1 MIFAIIIMRESED
14 MPVIARFYGIIIKM
28 YFNDHLPPHFHA
40 FYGEYNGLYALNT
53 LEMLEGDLP
62 RRAHGMIAEWAKRN
76 QETLLTMWS
85 TQEFRKL
92 DGLD

>member
-1 MIFAIIIMRESED
+1 

-40 FYGEYNGLYALNT
+40 FYGEYNGLYDLNT

-62 RRAHGMIAEWAKRN
+62 RRAQGMIVEWAKRN
-76 QETLLTMWS
+76 HETLLTMWS
-85 TQEFRKL
+85 TQEFRYL

>member
-1 MIFAIIIMRESED
+1 
-14 MPVIARFYGIIIKM
+14 MPVVARFYGIIIKM

-40 FYGEYNGLYALNT
+40 FYGEYNGLYDLNT
-53 LEMLEGDLP
+53 LAMLEGDLP
-62 RRAHGMIAEWAKRN
+62 GRAHGMIVEWAKKN

-92 DGLD
+92 DGLN